1 MAGNPKQKIK
11 LLCVLDILREY
22 SDEFHP
28 IDANEIC
35 DKLKDLYSIDS
46 ERKSIYDDISVLE
59 EYGID
64 IIKTRVPKS
73 GYFIG
78 CREFDFPEVSLL
90 VDAVEAADFITPKK
104 TKQLVEK
111 LDKLVSRWQAK
122 DINSHVYIENRNKC
136 TNEEIFY
143 NIDKINS
150 AVNSSKKIKFTYI
163 RRCLG
168 ENNRIAENHKD
179 MLVSPYALIWENDH
193 YYLIGNV
200 DKYDNLIHLRLD
212 RMRKVEITEIP
223 NRHFSEVSEYK
234 TFFDTADYARKS
246 FNMFGG
252 ELKAIE
258 LKCSTYQLEQ
268 VVDRFGD
275 KLYLRPNTD
284 GTFTFTT
291 KAHISEGLISWL
303 LQFGNDIEAISP
315 KELRDN
321 IKDRIERTRALY
333 K

>member
-11 LLCVLDILREY
+11 LLCVLDILKEY
-22 SDEFHP
+22 SDEYHP
-28 IDANEIC
+28 IDAIEIC
-35 DKLKDLYSIDS
+35 EHLKNDYSIDA

-64 IIKTRVPKS
+64 IIRTRVPKQ
-73 GYFIG
+73 GYCIG

-90 VDAVEAADFITPKK
+90 VDAVEAAAFITPKK

-111 LDKLVSRWQAK
+111 LDKLVSKWQAK

-143 NIDKINS
+143 NIDKMNEAI
-150 AVNSSKKIKFTYI
+150 KICKQVKFIYV
-163 RRCLG
+163 RRQLG
-168 ENNRIAENHKD
+168 DNGRITENFKE
-179 MLVSPYALIWENDH
+179 MLVSPYALVWENDH

-200 DKYDNLIHLRLD
+200 DKYNNLIHLRLD
-212 RMRKVEITEIP
+212 RMRKVEITNKH

-252 ELKAIE
+252 ELQTIE
-258 LKCSTYQLEQ
+258 LKCNSFQLEQ

-275 KLYLRPNTD
+275 KLYLRQNTD

-291 KAHISEGLISWL
+291 KANISEGLISWL
-303 LQFGNDIEAISP
+303 LQFGNDIEALSP

-321 IKDRIERTRALY
+321 IKERIERTRALY